1 MKSLTFL
8 YVLLIASV
16 LVLSKSIDTTSLS
29 KSNLFKRYEGTCDPK
44 DFTIDNNYKV
54 FHIDFNR
61 KEMNHKFDIYDCKVY
76 NSNTVVACMVNIPV
90 GYDDFVAFKVKQA
103 KTHKCTA
110 DFCQDPHKDSETY
123 IYDNN
128 NKPTEMAAIGNHFC
142 HRYTDK
148 DGNNCDVNYYIQD
161 IEYKENWTFWGDLAS
176 WASGAAFSKFN
187 SKN

>member
-29 KSNLFKRYEGTCDPK
+29 TNNLFKRSDEGTCDPP
-44 DFTIDNNYKV
+44 DFTINNDYKV

-61 KEMNHKFDIYDCKVY
+61 KEMNHKFDIYDCQVF
-76 NSNTVVACMVNIPV
+76 NSNTVIACMVNIPV

-103 KTHKCTA
+103 KTHQCTA
-110 DFCQDPHKDSETY
+110 KYCQNPKKNGKTY

-128 NKPTEMAAIGNHFC
+128 NKPTEMATVGNHFC
-142 HRYTDK
+142 HRYTDY
-148 DGNNCDVNYYIQD
+148 DGNTCDVNYYIKE
-161 IEYKENWTFWGDLAS
+161 IEYKENWTFWANLAE
-176 WASGAAFSKFN
+176 WVAGLAFA
-187 SKN
+187 